1 MSGFTIAVDRPDGT
15 PAYRQIADRVREAIS
30 AGQLRPNDRLPSA
43 RSLAAQLGL
52 ARGTVDTAYALLA
65 GEGYVQG
72 RGPGGTVVSPLL
84 PMPPPRQ
91 TIPPAALIL
100 PGPMAGAVPFRLGL
114 PALDAFPRTL
124 WSRLTARAARQAGP
138 AELAYPDPAGFGEL
152 RESVA
157 TYLLVARGIA
167 CSSAEV
173 VITAGFQGALALIAH
188 AMLAPTDNVQ
198 RHEDPGNRIWIEDPG
213 YFLAREGLAR
223 AGATLIPV
231 PVDADGLNVAE
242 AEATAPGARFA
253 VVTPT
258 HQAPTGV
265 ALSLPRRL
273 ALLEWATRTGAWI
286 IEDDYDSEFR
296 YTGRPLPALKSLDR
310 TDRVLY
316 VGSFS
321 KVLFPGL
328 RLGYLVPPAPL
339 LPPLLAAARTLQAG
353 LPVLEQRVVAAFMNE
368 GHFAR
373 HLRRMR
379 SLYAARRAAL
389 AAELGQA
396 FGPRL
401 TLALQAG
408 GMHLL
413 ARLADAP
420 PDTELVRRAAASG
433 LAPTALSQQSMTGRA
448 GDGLLLGFTNV
459 PEATAR
465 ALAQRLAAAIG

>member
-1 MSGFTIAVDRPDGT
+1 MNAFTIAVDRPDGT
-15 PAYRQIADRVREAIS
+15 PAYRQIADRVREAIG

-72 RGPGGTVVSPLL
+72 RGPGGTVVTPV
-84 PMPPPRQ
+84 MTMTPPRP
-91 TIPPAALIL
+91 TTPPATPIP
-100 PGPMAGAVPFRLGL
+100 PGPMAGALPFRMGL

-138 AELAYPDPAGFGEL
+138 AELAYPDPAGFHEL

-157 TYLLVARGIA
+157 TYLRVARGIA

-173 VITAGFQGALALIAH
+173 VITAGYQGALALITH
-188 AMLAPTDNVQ
+188 AMLAPGD
-198 RHEDPGNRIWIEDPG
+198 RIWMEDPG
-213 YFLAREGLAR
+213 YFLAREALAR
-223 AGATLIPV
+223 SGATLIPV

-273 ALLEWATRTGAWI
+273 ALLDWATRTGAWI

-339 LPPLLAAARTLQAG
+339 LGSLQAATRTLQAG
-353 LPVLEQRVVAAFMNE
+353 PPRAGAARVVAAFMQA

-379 SLYAARRAAL
+379 SLYATRWRAAL
-389 AAELGQA
+389 DGAMGQA

-401 TLALQAG
+401 TLTLTGGRHASARPPVGCAAG
-408 GMHLL
+408 HPRTGE
-413 ARLADAP
+413 ARRGGRSGADGKPIATI
-420 PDTELVRRAAASG
+420 DDRASG
-433 LAPTALSQQSMTGRA
+433 RWAAVGGSPMCRKRRHRSWR
-448 GDGLLLGFTNV
+448 GD
-459 PEATAR
+459 
-465 ALAQRLAAAIG
+465 

>member
-1 MSGFTIAVDRPDGT
+1 MAAFTIEVDRPDGT
-15 PAYRQIADRVREAIS
+15 PAYRQIADRVREAIA
-30 AGQLRPNDRLPSA
+30 AGQLQPNDRLPSA

-65 GEGYVQG
+65 GEGFVQG

-84 PMPPPRQ
+84 PMPPPRRV
-91 TIPPAALIL
+91 TPPAVPIL
-100 PGPMAGAVPFRLGL
+100 PGPMTGALPFRLGL

-124 WSRLTARAARQAGP
+124 WSRLVARAARQAGP
-138 AELAYPDPAGFGEL
+138 AELAYPDPTGFPEL
-152 RESVA
+152 REAVA
-157 TYLLVARGIA
+157 TYLRVARGIA

-173 VITAGFQGALALIAH
+173 IITAGYQGALALIAH
-188 AMLAPTDNVQ
+188 AMLAPD
-198 RHEDPGNRIWIEDPG
+198 DRIWVEDPG
-213 YFLAREGLAR
+213 YFLAREALAR
-223 AGATLIPV
+223 AGATLLPV
-231 PVDADGLNVAE
+231 PVDADGLHVAE
-242 AEATAPGARFA
+242 AEAHLPGARFA

-273 ALLEWATRTGAWI
+273 ALLDWATRTGAWI

-310 TDRVLY
+310 SDRVLY

-339 LPPLLAAARTLQAG
+339 LGSLAAAARTLQAG
-353 LPVLEQRVVAAFMNE
+353 PPVLEQRVVAAFMQA
-368 GHFAR
+368 GHFGR

-389 AAELGQA
+389 ADALGEA
-396 FGPRL
+396 FGPRMSL
-401 TLALQAG
+401 TLQAG

-420 PDTELVRRAAASG
+420 PDTEMVRRAAAAG
-433 LAPTALSQQSMTGRA
+433 LGPVALSHQSMTGRA

-459 PEATAR
+459 PEAAAPELAR
-465 ALAQRLAAAIG
+465 RLATAIG